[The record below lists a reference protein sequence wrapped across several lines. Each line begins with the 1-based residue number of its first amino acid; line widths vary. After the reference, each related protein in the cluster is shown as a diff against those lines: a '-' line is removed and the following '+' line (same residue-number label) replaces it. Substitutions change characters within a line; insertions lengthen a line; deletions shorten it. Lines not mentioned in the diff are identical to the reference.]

1 MELTGG
7 ERKVLSEVL
16 RLRSATMTDK
26 EILDTIFLVEKEFS
40 YIIDPHTAVA
50 VGACLSDEGSPD
62 KVPRVCM
69 GCAHPMKFLPTVAA
83 TFGCSREQ
91 AFVMAS
97 GAPGHRCVE
106 AVGEIARSARDG
118 YPSADWV
125 PPGCC
130 AVLRKTAD
138 WEAEWTAAVRAKVE
152 ALSARAAHGVALRS
166 QL

>member
-1 MELTGG
+1 MDDALTM
-7 ERKVLSEVL
+7 R
-16 RLRSATMTDK
+16 TMRAVHARRGY
-26 EILDTIFLVEKEFS
+26 LL
-40 YIIDPHTAVA
+40 DPHTAVGVA
-50 VGACLSDEGSPD
+50 AAQLLVNGGGGGGGPVA
-62 KVPRVCM
+62 CM

-152 ALSARAAHGVALRS
+152 ALSARAAHGVGLRS

>member
-1 MELTGG
+1 MRAVHARRGYL
-7 ERKVLSEVL
+7 L
-16 RLRSATMTDK
+16 
-26 EILDTIFLVEKEFS
+26 
-40 YIIDPHTAVA
+40 DPHTAVGVA
-50 VGACLSDEGSPD
+50 AAQLLVGGGGGGGGGGPVA
-62 KVPRVCM
+62 CM

-97 GAPGHRCVE
+97 GAPAHRCVE
-106 AVGEIARSARDG
+106 AVGKIARSARDG

-130 AVLRKTAD
+130 AVLRKTPG

-152 ALSARAAHGVALRS
+152 ALSARAAPLRS